1 MKKLFFAIFSS
12 RRSAGPEFTAQ
23 SRIGF
28 TFMAPLP
35 ASRQITNEPI
45 IAPHPIS
52 APGRTREGFG
62 GENAVCSQTTPHCGS
77 AAHPISALGRTR
89 EGFGGEKAAGK
100 AASLPVPTTHRTPHR
115 PSIAVQQ
122 SLRSASGEVEQK
134 REWVF
139 PQKSGKSRSRFC
151 GSFSPHRPTAAESD
165 SDPYAAPAPCRT
177 QGVRGAADTPPA
189 AHDHATLPDEAP
201 CRTQGVR
208 GAADTPPAA
217 HDLVTRKAAFTLIE
231 LLVVIA
237 IIAILAGMLL
247 PALNQAR
254 SRAHDAN
261 CRSNLRQTGQAVL
274 LYSGNF
280 DDYLPSGNLEPNQRW
295 RFGGGMLTNPNNMLA
310 RLIEY
315 VPVDCFVC
323 PGVQDDDE
331 AVYTP
336 IDRDEQCSYEAN
348 AVLCFNRKKGGAK
361 LSRVRNASS
370 IFYIYDRGMTRI
382 GLSITAKSN
391 DGVTHSGG
399 RNWIALEEIAHK
411 FNINVLYADG
421 HVNSRSPSCESR
433 TGNIDGKADF
443 GINPDG
449 TPIF

>member
-1 MKKLFFAIFSS
+1 MENRKMMNTPEKHYIIDIIRHNFFSGVTSCHYSS
-12 RRSAGPEFTAQ
+12 FP
-23 SRIGF
+23 SR
-28 TFMAPLP
+28 
-35 ASRQITNEPI
+35 
-45 IAPHPIS
+45 
-52 APGRTREGFG
+52 
-62 GENAVCSQTTPHCGS
+62 
-77 AAHPISALGRTR
+77 
-89 EGFGGEKAAGK
+89 
-100 AASLPVPTTHRTPHR
+100 
-115 PSIAVQQ
+115 
-122 SLRSASGEVEQK
+122 
-134 REWVF
+134 
-139 PQKSGKSRSRFC
+139 
-151 GSFSPHRPTAAESD
+151 RPTAAM
-165 SDPYAAPAPCRT
+165 
-177 QGVRGAADTPPA
+177 RGTADTPPVSHGRA
-189 AHDHATLPDEAP
+189 
-201 CRTQGVR
+201 VS
-208 GAADTPPAA
+208 
-217 HDLVTRKAAFTLIE
+217 KAAFTLIE

-237 IIAILAGMLL
+237 IIAILASMLL

>member
-52 APGRTREGFG
+52 AP
-62 GENAVCSQTTPHCGS
+62 
-77 AAHPISALGRTR
+77 GRTR

-151 GSFSPHRPTAAESD
+151 GSLSPCRPTAAESG

-189 AHDHATLPDEAP
+189 AHD
-201 CRTQGVR
+201 
-208 GAADTPPAA
+208 
-217 HDLVTRKAAFTLIE
+217 LVTKKAAFTLIE

>member
-1 MKKLFFAIFSS
+1 MTQGRYHERIQIYELRLFTLIELLIVKTCQIYHSFLVCT
-12 RRSAGPEFTAQ
+12 RQ
-23 SRIGF
+23 S
-28 TFMAPLP
+28 
-35 ASRQITNEPI
+35 
-45 IAPHPIS
+45 
-52 APGRTREGFG
+52 
-62 GENAVCSQTTPHCGS
+62 
-77 AAHPISALGRTR
+77 R
-89 EGFGGEKAAGK
+89 EGFGGEKAARK
-100 AASLPVPTTHRTPHR
+100 SASLPVPTNHQTTNR
-115 PSIAVQQ
+115 PIIAAQQ

-165 SDPYAAPAPCRT
+165 SDPYAAP
-177 QGVRGAADTPPA
+177 
-189 AHDHATLPDEAP
+189 AP

>member
-52 APGRTREGFG
+52 AP
-62 GENAVCSQTTPHCGS
+62 
-77 AAHPISALGRTR
+77 GRTR

-151 GSFSPHRPTAAESD
+151 GSFSPCRPTAAESD

-189 AHDHATLPDEAP
+189 AHD
-201 CRTQGVR
+201 
-208 GAADTPPAA
+208 
-217 HDLVTRKAAFTLIE
+217 LVTKKAAFTLIE

>member
-52 APGRTREGFG
+52 AP
-62 GENAVCSQTTPHCGS
+62 
-77 AAHPISALGRTR
+77 GRTR

-151 GSFSPHRPTAAESD
+151 GSFSPCRPTAAESD

-177 QGVRGAADTPPA
+177 PGG
-189 AHDHATLPDEAP
+189 
-201 CRTQGVR
+201 R

-217 HDLVTRKAAFTLIE
+217 HDLVTKKAAFTLIE

>member
-1 MKKLFFAIFSS
+1 ML
-12 RRSAGPEFTAQ
+12 
-23 SRIGF
+23 
-28 TFMAPLP
+28 
-35 ASRQITNEPI
+35 
-45 IAPHPIS
+45 
-52 APGRTREGFG
+52 
-62 GENAVCSQTTPHCGS
+62 
-77 AAHPISALGRTR
+77 
-89 EGFGGEKAAGK
+89 
-100 AASLPVPTTHRTPHR
+100 
-115 PSIAVQQ
+115 
-122 SLRSASGEVEQK
+122 
-134 REWVF
+134 
-139 PQKSGKSRSRFC
+139 
-151 GSFSPHRPTAAESD
+151 
-165 SDPYAAPAPCRT
+165 
-177 QGVRGAADTPPA
+177 
-189 AHDHATLPDEAP
+189 
-201 CRTQGVR
+201 
-208 GAADTPPAA
+208 
-217 HDLVTRKAAFTLIE
+217 LVLIYTI
-231 LLVVIA
+231 LYIKQVVIVVIA